1 MSSTYMQLKHNL
13 EYLKLNKMNEKLD
26 ETLDYISKNNL
37 SFTDGLIKMTQ
48 IEIDHKETNVIKS
61 MVKVGA
67 FPHLRE
73 LKDFDFDFQP
83 SINKQQIYDLE
94 TLRFVENN
102 ENIVFL
108 GTSGVGKTHLAVS
121 IGITAAKHRKST
133 YFIKCHDLI
142 QQLRKANTENR
153 LEDRLRHFTKYKV
166 LIIDELGY
174 LPIKKEDAKLF
185 FQLIDR
191 RYEKRSTILTTN
203 IHFSEWDDVFCDAVM
218 ANAILDRI
226 LHHAHVITIT
236 GKSYRLK
243 DHIKPR
249 EEETN

>member
-1 MSSTYMQLKHNL
+1 MFTLASGFLDFL
-13 EYLKLNKMNEKLD
+13 EK
-26 ETLDYISKNNL
+26 
-37 SFTDGLIKMTQ
+37 
-48 IEIDHKETNVIKS
+48 
-61 MVKVGA
+61 
-67 FPHLRE
+67 
-73 LKDFDFDFQP
+73 
-83 SINKQQIYDLE
+83 
-94 TLRFVENN
+94 N
-102 ENIVFL
+102 ENVVFL
-108 GTSGVGKTHLAVS
+108 GPSGVGKTHLATA
-121 IGITAAKHRKST
+121 IGVAAAKKRVST

-249 EEETN
+249 EEEAN

>member
-1 MSSTYMQLKHNL
+1 MNSTYMQLRNNL
-13 EYLKLNKMNEKLD
+13 NYLKLNQMNENLD
-26 ETLDYISKNNL
+26 EVLDYLTKNNL
-37 SFTDGLIKMTQ
+37 SFTDGLIKLTQ
-48 IEIDHKETNVIKS
+48 IEIDHREKNMIKS

-67 FPHLRE
+67 FPHHRE
-73 LKDFDFDFQP
+73 LRDFDFDFQP
-83 SINKQQIYDLE
+83 SINKQQILDFE
-94 TLRFVENN
+94 TLRFIENS

-108 GTSGVGKTHLAVS
+108 GNSGVGKTHLAVS
-121 IGITAAKHRKST
+121 IGIACAKRRNST

-142 QQLRKANTENR
+142 QQLKKARSENR

-174 LPIKKEDAKLF
+174 LPIDKEDAKLF

-203 IHFSEWDDVFCDAVM
+203 INFSEWDEVFCDAVM
-218 ANAILDRI
+218 ANAILDRV
-226 LHHAHVITIT
+226 LHHAHVVTIT

-243 DHIKPR
+243 DHMKPKDD
-249 EEETN
+249 ES

>member
-48 IEIDHKETNVIKS
+48 IEIDHKETNMIKS